1 MCASKIQILSI
12 LLRSSKHCSVW
23 RWNCMYLYKHI
34 DNLPN
39 MILNVATLN
48 NTIINRSVDIDSYR
62 LKVAHTSNTHLVSHI
77 LKMQQPHIVTFSF
90 LFSLL
95 VAFSNLNVV
104 QNAATLNN
112 IYVFKFGI
120 NSSTLNISYA
130 LKCGTKCKVD
140 KS

>member
-1 MCASKIQILSI
+1 MDINNSFYTAVIDSRPIFWVNLMKKMCASKIQILSI

-77 LKMQQPHIVTFSF
+77 LKMR
-90 LFSLL
+90 
-95 VAFSNLNVV
+95 
-104 QNAATLNN
+104 
-112 IYVFKFGI
+112 
-120 NSSTLNISYA
+120 
-130 LKCGTKCKVD
+130 
-140 KS
+140 